1 MSRRTTFTRLGI
13 GAAGTALAALAAS
26 AAPALAAPYPSAP
39 AHSAP
44 VQASDG
50 WGDDGG
56 GEGGGDGGGDDGGGS
71 SWNGGGDEGG
81 GNDGRSDGRS
91 DGREDHHQRLT
102 KGRVTARDGLLLRD
116 APTRGSRPI
125 RTEPFNAIVTIFCKT
140 RGGDVRGEREG
151 ERERTWYLLTDGTWA
166 WGSARF
172 IETFGKS
179 PRSC

>member
-1 MSRRTTFTRLGI
+1 MSRRTAFTRLGI

-56 GEGGGDGGGDDGGGS
+56 DGGGGDGGGS

-81 GNDGRSDGRS
+81 GNDGRS

-140 RGGDVRGEREG
+140 RGGEVQG
-151 ERERTWYLLTDGTWA
+151 ERTWYLLTDGTWA